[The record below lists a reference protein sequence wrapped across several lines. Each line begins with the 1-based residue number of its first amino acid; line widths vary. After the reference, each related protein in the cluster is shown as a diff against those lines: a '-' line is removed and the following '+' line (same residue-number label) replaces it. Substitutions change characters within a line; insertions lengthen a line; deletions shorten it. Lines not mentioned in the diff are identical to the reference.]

1 MSPMLDELSIL
12 PINKRV
18 RKLKNWDVPPP
29 GYEDKTVQEVK
40 ALGIF
45 PPPGQP
51 AVLRS
56 EILQGMDPERAAQLV
71 HELPPRPLRMNYPPM
86 GGPGGMGGGGYGS
99 MGFGFR
105 NSNGPSGANGVDH
118 TLARQQRRLYCG
130 NLPMGINEDSLA
142 NFFNQ
147 TMMSMNLTT
156 GAGAPVVSV
165 HINYEKNYAF
175 VEFRTPEEATAAMAF
190 DGIVF
195 QSQTLKIRRP
205 KDYQPPEGSS
215 HEVPQ
220 IHVPGVISTNVP
232 DSENKIFIGG
242 LPLYL
247 NDEQVIELLTAF
259 GELKAFNLVKENN
272 VGASKGFAFC
282 EYLDPN
288 ITDIACQ
295 GLNNMMLGEKKLVV
309 QRASV
314 GSSRNQNPAGGANA
328 ITLHPNLMLPGGGP
342 TEIVPTNVLQLLNMV
357 TPEELENDDE
367 YEDIVDDVKEEC
379 GKFGVILEV
388 KIPRPMAGQPTAG
401 VGKIFVK
408 YSNVEEATTAL
419 RALSGRK
426 FADRTVLTSFYDMD
440 RFAADEY

>member
-1 MSPMLDELSIL
+1 
-12 PINKRV
+12 
-18 RKLKNWDVPPP
+18 
-29 GYEDKTVQEVK
+29 
-40 ALGIF
+40 IF

-71 HELPPRPLRMNYPPM
+71 HELPPRPLRMNFPPM
-86 GGPGGMGGGGYGS
+86 GAPGGMPP
-99 MGFGFR
+99 FGNMSHNMNHFR
-105 NSNGPSGANGVDH
+105 NGPMNSNGVDS
-118 TLARQQRRLYCG
+118 TLSRQSRRLYCG
-130 NLPMGINEDSLA
+130 NIPLGIGEEALA
-142 NFFNQ
+142 DFFNQ
-147 TMMSMNLTT
+147 TMIKTNLT
-156 GAGAPVVSV
+156 AGSLPPVVSV
-165 HINYEKNYAF
+165 HINQEKNYAF

-195 QSQTLKIRRP
+195 QAMTLKIRRP
-205 KDYQPPEGSS
+205 KDYQPPEGEV

-247 NDEQVIELLTAF
+247 NDEQVIELLSAF

-295 GLNNMMLGEKKLVV
+295 GLNNMVLGEKKLVV

-314 GSSRNQNPAGGANA
+314 GSSRNQGGPSGTHN
-328 ITLHPNLMLPGGGP
+328 ITLHHNLTLTGANS
-342 TEIVPTNVLQLLNMV
+342 TEVVHSTVLQLLNMV
-357 TPEELENDDE
+357 TPEELLDDQE
-367 YEDIVDDVKEEC
+367 YEDIVDDIREEC
-379 GKFGVILEV
+379 QKFGNVLEL
-388 KIPRPMAGQPTAG
+388 KIPRPVDGANISG
-401 VGKIFVK
+401 VGKIYIQ
-408 YSNVEEATTAL
+408 YSAVEEAAAAS

-426 FADRTVLTSFYDMD
+426 FADRTVLTTFFDIE
-440 RFAADEY
+440 RFRNNDF

>member
-1 MSPMLDELSIL
+1 MSPLLDELSIL

-29 GYEDKTVQEVK
+29 GYEDKTVQQVK
-40 ALGIF
+40 DMCIF

-71 HELPPRPLRMNYPPM
+71 HELPPRPLRMNYPL
-86 GGPGGMGGGGYGS
+86 GGQPGGMSNAYGN
-99 MGFGFR
+99 MNFGFR
-105 NSNGPSGANGVDH
+105 NNAGPPGANGVDH

-130 NLPMGINEDSLA
+130 NLPMGINEESLA

-156 GAGAPVVSV
+156 GAGTPVMSV

-195 QSQTLKIRRP
+195 QAQTLKIRRP
-205 KDYQPPEGSS
+205 KDYQPPEGTN

-328 ITLHPNLMLPGGGP
+328 IALHPNLMLPGAGP
-342 TEIVPTNVLQLLNMV
+342 TEVVPTTVLQLLNMV
-357 TPEELENDDE
+357 TPEELEDDQE
-367 YEDIVDDVKEEC
+367 YEDILEDIRDEC
-379 GKFGVILEV
+379 GKFGRVVDV
-388 KIPRPMAGQPTAG
+388 KIPRPVAG
-401 VGKIFVK
+401 VVVAGTGKIFVK
-408 YSNVEEATTAL
+408 YSNVDEATTAL

-426 FADRTVLTSFYDMD
+426 FADRTVLTSFYDVD
-440 RFAADEY
+440 KFEAGEY